1 MAIGKKPHRNT
12 SDSSDGP
19 AKQFIAKASKSEPQT
34 PARKVMTTMRF
45 DPGLLQRI
53 DASARKRG
61 ISRAAWINYTL
72 SRAIEDEE
80 ESANT

>member
-1 MAIGKKPHRNT
+1 
-12 SDSSDGP
+12 
-19 AKQFIAKASKSEPQT
+19 
-34 PARKVMTTMRF
+34 MTTMRF